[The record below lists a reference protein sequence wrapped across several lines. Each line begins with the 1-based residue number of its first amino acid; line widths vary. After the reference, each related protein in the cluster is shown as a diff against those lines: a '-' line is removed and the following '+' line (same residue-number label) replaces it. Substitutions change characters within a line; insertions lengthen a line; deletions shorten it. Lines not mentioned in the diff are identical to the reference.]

1 MAIYNYS
8 EVNAEENGFTFK
20 TTPTKQQTEKFE
32 YVAFDY
38 FSNNP
43 GTVSNQF
50 ESVVGIYYEPTTG
63 EAT

>member
-43 GTVSNQF
+43 GTVSNEF
-50 ESVVGIYYEPTTG
+50 ESVVGIY
-63 EAT
+63 